1 MIPSSL
7 VVLAQVSPAVEKLTD
22 AITNGLSLGALY
34 ALLALGFVIIFKASQ
49 VVNFAHGAIAAIGAY
64 FTVYFVTVL
73 NVPGRWLPG
82 LPEGVRWGVSAL
94 FAIAA
99 TAALGLVIERVTLR
113 PMVGKP
119 LFSVAI
125 VTIGL
130 DIVVRGV
137 TNDYI
142 STNPRPLGDPWG
154 IGVFVAGPINMA
166 HTEIAT
172 IAVTLVAL
180 GLVALFF
187 RSRYGVAM
195 RATAFDQEAA
205 MAQGISVGRIFAM
218 AWAIGAALAALAGIF
233 ASLFPRG
240 AAGVTQNVTA
250 FFAFRAFPAII
261 VGGLDS
267 IPGAVAGGFIIGL
280 AESFGGAYLVG
291 ATWSFLGSGF
301 AGVVPYLVMMV
312 FLLVRPYGLFGT
324 AEIRRV

>member
-1 MIPSSL
+1 VISLL
-7 VVLAQVSPAVEKLTD
+7 VVVVAQAAPATTKLTS
-22 AITNGLSLGALY
+22 AVTNGLSLGALY

-49 VVNFAHGAIAAIGAY
+49 VVNFAHGAIAAVGAY
-64 FTVYFVTVL
+64 FTVYFATVL
-73 NVPGRWLPG
+73 NVPGRWLTGFPLAVQWG
-82 LPEGVRWGVSAL
+82 LSVVC
-94 FAIAA
+94 AIAA
-99 TAALGLVIERVTLR
+99 TALLGLLIERVTLR
-113 PMVGKP
+113 PMVGEP

-130 DIVVRGV
+130 DIVVRGIA
-137 TNDYI
+137 NDYI
-142 STNPRPLGDPWG
+142 GTNPRPLGDPFG
-154 IGVFVAGPINMA
+154 INVWRGGPFNMA
-166 HTEIAT
+166 YSEIAT
-172 IAVTLVAL
+172 IAVTLAVL
-180 GLVALFF
+180 GLVALFL

-233 ASLFPRG
+233 SSLFPR
-240 AAGVTQNVTA
+240 ASAGVTQNFTA

-280 AESFGGAYLVG
+280 AESFAGAYLVG
-291 ATWSFLGSGF
+291 ETWSFLGSGF
-301 AGVVPYLVMMV
+301 AGVVPYLVMLG